1 MDLQTFINANGQ
13 ATAVILRRLVEA
25 VEKEKGIEGKE
36 WLAAFRKSCV
46 SDLQTAKTSDGSARD
61 PDVVATAVSI
71 VEMVTHRE

>member
-36 WLAAFRKSCV
+36 WLAEFHKSCV
-46 SDLQTAKTSDGSARD
+46 ADLQNAKTTDGTARD
-61 PDVVATAVSI
+61 PQVVATAVSI
-71 VEMVTHRE
+71 VEMVTHRD

>member
-36 WLAAFRKSCV
+36 WLAEFHNICV
-46 SDLQTAKTSDGSARD
+46 SDLKNAKTTDGSARD
-61 PDVVATAVSI
+61 PQVVATAVSI
-71 VEMVTHRE
+71 VEMVTHRD